1 MRMAYPDDAG
11 LNDEIGLGGGFADE
25 CAYVVPLG
33 GSPAEGSNHH

>member
-11 LNDEIGLGGGFADE
+11 LNDKIGLGGFADE